1 MRMPIPCM
9 SCFQADGKPAEDMM
23 RVEIEDSGLYTT
35 TCDRGHVGHTF
46 LQNLKYEL
54 LFDFGCIALINEYP
68 REAVANFVSCIE
80 RFHELC
86 IRAFCLNNGVTED
99 VVTRLWKSVDN
110 QSERQ
115 LGAYYFLFL
124 IVFKKEPPEFVID
137 TKNTKFRNAVL
148 HKGYIPK
155 QQEAFEYG
163 KKMFQYIEEVSALL
177 NDSLKVA
184 VDKVRFDYFKSLREK
199 INNAQHSVMTIPT
212 ALDMT
217 RKYDKRSFE
226 NVISDL
232 SKNRRL
238 MY

>member
-1 MRMPIPCM
+1 MRMLISCM
-9 SCFQADGKPAEDMM
+9 NCFQADGKPAEDMM

-35 TCDRGHVGHTF
+35 TCNRGHVGYTF

-54 LFDFGCIALINEYP
+54 LFDFGCVALINEYP

-80 RFHELC
+80 RFHEVC
-86 IRAFCLNNGVTED
+86 IKAFCLNHGVTED

-115 LGAYYFLFL
+115 LGAFYFLFL
-124 IVFKKEPPEFVID
+124 IVFKREPPEFITD
-137 TKNTKFRNAVL
+137 TKNVKFRNAVL

-163 KKMFQYIEEVSALL
+163 KKIFQYIDEISVLL
-177 NDSLKVA
+177 NDSLKEA
-184 VDKVRFDYFKSLREK
+184 VDKIRFDYFRSLREK
-199 INNAQHSVMTIPT
+199 INNEQHSVMTIPT

-217 RKYDKRSFE
+217 RKYDERSFE
-226 NVISDL
+226 DVISAL
-232 SKNRRL
+232 SKNK
-238 MY
+238 MMW